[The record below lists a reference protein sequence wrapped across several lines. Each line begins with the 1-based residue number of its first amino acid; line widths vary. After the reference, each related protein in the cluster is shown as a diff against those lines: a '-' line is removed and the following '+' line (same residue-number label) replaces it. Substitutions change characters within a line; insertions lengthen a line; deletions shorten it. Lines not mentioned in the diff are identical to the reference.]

1 MNIFSQI
8 AEVIK
13 KLFGKASIEEKINAE
28 IAVSQD
34 MLTAI
39 KTWSDCY
46 ANKAEWLTSKYRG
59 KHLPA
64 AIAHEIARLVTLEFR
79 SELTG
84 GKRAEYLS
92 TIYNRLV
99 DDAANF
105 TEYAC
110 AKGGLMLKP
119 YITDNGITVAYV
131 QADNFFPTAYDSSG
145 NITGCVFV
153 ERKIVGKN
161 FYTRLE
167 IHNYTPKLYTVRN
180 KAYMSDN
187 AASLGRAVSLQA
199 VPEWAALQD
208 ETPITNAKRP
218 LFCYFKMPGA
228 NHIDSNSPLGVS
240 VFANALDAIK
250 DADEQYARLKW
261 EFEGSE
267 LAVNVDNTA
276 LIINAS
282 DKSASAPRL
291 NKRLYRGM
299 EIENLYEV
307 FSPTIRDGSIIN
319 GLDNI
324 LRDVEFLSGLA
335 YGTFSRV
342 DNSPKTAAEIK
353 TSRQRSYSTVSAIQR
368 ALRVSLEDLLECF
381 NVLCDLYG
389 LAPNDKVEQ
398 SFEFD
403 DSLITD
409 TETEQK
415 IWLQECSAG
424 LMTPI
429 EYRMRRYGETEQ
441 QAKKALPDAFGEG
454 DKE

>member
-13 KLFGKASIEEKINAE
+13 KLFGKASIEEKIGTE

-39 KTWSDCY
+39 RTWSECY
-46 ANKAEWLTSKYRG
+46 GNKADWLTSKYRG

-64 AIAHEIARLVTLEFR
+64 AIAHELARLVTLEFK
-79 SELTG
+79 SELSG

-92 TIYNRLV
+92 SAYNRLV
-99 DDAANF
+99 DNAASF

-110 AKGGLMLKP
+110 AKGGLVLKP
-119 YITDNGITVAYV
+119 YITDNGIAVAYV
-131 QADNFFPTAYDSSG
+131 QADSFFPTAYDSTG

-153 ERKIVGKN
+153 ERKIVGRI

-167 IHNYTPKLYTVRN
+167 VHSYTPKLYTVRN
-180 KAYMSDN
+180 QAYMSDS
-187 AASLGRAVSLQA
+187 ADSLGRSVSLQS
-199 VPEWAALQD
+199 VPEWTALQA
-208 ETPITNAKRP
+208 ETALSDIKRP

-228 NHIDSNSPLGVS
+228 NFIDSNSPLGVS

-276 LIINAS
+276 LIINAN
-282 DKSASAPRL
+282 DKSASMPKL
-291 NKRLYRGM
+291 NKRLYRGLDV
-299 EIENLYEV
+299 ENLYEV
-307 FSPTIRDGSIIN
+307 FSPAIRDSSLIN
-319 GLDNI
+319 GLDSI

-368 ALRVSLEDLLECF
+368 ALRNALEELLECF

-424 LMTPI
+424 LMTPV
-429 EYRMRRYGETEQ
+429 EYRMRRYGETEE
-441 QAKKALPDAFGEG
+441 QAKQMLPAAFEEGEQ
-454 DKE
+454 